1 MMGRYVKVVAP
12 GMENRFYWISAP
24 ILLILFISNIWLQTE
39 LSLSRLVW
47 LDMTYHFLGGFF
59 MAMFLYAYLNKSLQ
73 TNIWFLKRTLII
85 VGATLFIG
93 VMWEFAEYGASFILD
108 GSIPKLLHAK
118 TLIGG
123 LDDTINDLSMDLFG
137 SFVFSVVYF
146 RTR

>member
-59 MAMFLYAYLNKSLQ
+59 LFFFFFLFFPPFFVNVLFF
-73 TNIWFLKRTLII
+73 FLFNW
-85 VGATLFIG
+85 GFFLFFFYI
-93 VMWEFAEYGASFILD
+93 FFFRLYFSIAEETY
-108 GSIPKLLHAK
+108 P
-118 TLIGG
+118 
-123 LDDTINDLSMDLFG
+123 
-137 SFVFSVVYF
+137 
-146 RTR
+146 